1 LLSVP
6 DFTRRRRDCQAACPL
21 YRIHRLFP

>member
-6 DFTRRRRDCQAACPL
+6 DFTRRRRDCQATCLL
-21 YRIHRLFP
+21 YRIHHLFP